1 MRYPDYILKVLG
13 AVALI
18 MAASSCVKSDIEYET
33 SARDISITPVT
44 STVTKSIPGAITGT
58 TFPQGETMGVFAYRN
73 AAAKPDE
80 PWAADAAVVPYVYY
94 KNADGSD
101 LTDGEGH
108 PLNNM
113 AAEFGYRAD
122 KGAWGGI
129 FSTLRADGKT
139 TDKVEQPHL
148 WPEEGSLI
156 FAGISPYY
164 KFQAVNVD
172 NQTVDGTLKPLKE
185 MATFDV
191 ATRTL
196 EVKGYTVG
204 QYIPMT
210 AEQIADP
217 EHEYINRSQSDAM
230 FFMPQVKD
238 GKYVG
243 VNKLSAYPAR
253 FYHALSL
260 VEFKVRAEDDYD
272 MDRIH
277 IDRITLEEVYH
288 TGDFTARV
296 EDDGTVSA
304 KWDNLKGQKNIH
316 IFGDEGGHED
326 GKDELLMDMD
336 LRSVA
341 QLLIIPGPTHPIEV
355 GCHVYTMGRYYDQTF
370 VVDPNTVGIT
380 EWEMGK
386 RYVYNLI
393 IGLNKIEFT
402 PETYDW
408 NDVDGGGIASQQK
421 IDNQ

>member
-80 PWAADAAVVPYVYY
+80 PWAADAAVEPYVYY
-94 KNADGSD
+94 KNVDRSD

-304 KWDNLKGQKNIH
+304 KWDNLKGRKNIH

-408 NDVDGGGIASQQK
+408 NDVDGGGYSKPAK
-421 IDNQ
+421 D

>member
-1 MRYPDYILKVLG
+1 MRYSYYILKVLG

-18 MAASSCVKSDIEYET
+18 MAASSCVKSDIEYEA
-33 SARDISITPVT
+33 SARDISITPVA
-44 STVTKSIPGAITGT
+44 STVTRSIPGAIAGT
-58 TFPQGETMGVFAYRN
+58 TYPQGETMGVFAYHN
-73 AAAKPDE
+73 AAAEPDK
-80 PWAADAAVVPYVYY
+80 PWAEGATIVPYVYY

-101 LTDGEGH
+101 LTDGEGS
-108 PLNNM
+108 PLKNM
-113 AAEFGYRAD
+113 AAEFGYRTG

-129 FSTLRADGKT
+129 FSTLIDGGKNT
-139 TDKVEQPHL
+139 SKVDQPHL
-148 WPEEGSLI
+148 WPKEGSLI

-164 KFQAVNVD
+164 KFQAVNTEH
-172 NQTVDGTLKPLKE
+172 QTMDGTLKPLKE

-196 EVKGYTVG
+196 EVKNYRVG

-210 AEQIADP
+210 AEQIQNPDI
-217 EHEYINRSQSDAM
+217 EYVNVSQSDAM
-230 FFMPQVKD
+230 FFMPQVK
-238 GKYVG
+238 GGSYVG

-272 MDRIH
+272 MDRVH
-277 IDRITLEEVYH
+277 IDRITLDQVFH
-288 TGDFTARV
+288 TGDFSARV
-296 EDDGTVSA
+296 NDDGSITA
-304 KWDNLKGQKNIH
+304 GWTNLVGQEDIH
-316 IFGDEGGHED
+316 IFGDEGGHD
-326 GKDELLMDMD
+326 GSAELLLDMD

-341 QLLIIPGPTHPIEV
+341 QLLIIPGPTHPITV
-355 GCHVYTMGRYYDQTF
+355 GCHVYTMGKYYNQTF

-380 EWEMGK
+380 KWEMGK

-408 NDVDGGGIASQQK
+408 NDVDGGGYSKPAK
-421 IDNQ
+421 D

>member
-1 MRYPDYILKVLG
+1 MKNMRYQGHIRMLLAAAVVL
-13 AVALI
+13 I
-18 MAASSCVKSDIEYET
+18 ASACVKSEIEYGT
-33 SARDISITPVT
+33 SDREVSISPVT
-44 STVTKSIPGAITGT
+44 STVAKSIPGAVTGT
-58 TFPQGETMGVFAYRN
+58 TFPQNETMGVFAFRN
-73 AAAKPDE
+73 PDADPGLWESTDSVE
-80 PWAADAAVVPYVYY
+80 PWVYY
-94 KNADGSD
+94 KDKDGND
-101 LTDGEGH
+101 LKDGEGNLLVM
-108 PLNNM
+108 P
-113 AAEFGYRAD
+113 AEFGYREG

-129 FSTLRADGKT
+129 ISTLSADGKST
-139 TDKVEQPHL
+139 SRDDQPHN
-148 WPEEGSLI
+148 WPDGGSLI

-164 KFQAVNVD
+164 KFQAVDLN
-172 NQTVDGTLKPLKE
+172 NQTLAGTLKPLKE

-196 EVKGYTVG
+196 SVPGYTVG

-230 FFMPQVKD
+230 FFMPQVKG
-238 GKYVG
+238 GKYEG

-277 IDRITLEEVYH
+277 IDRITLEKVYH
-288 TGDFTARV
+288 TGDFTATV
-296 EDDGTVSA
+296 NDDGTVSA
-304 KWDNLKGQKNIH
+304 KWDNWKGQENIH

-341 QLLIIPGPTHPIEV
+341 QLLIIPGEAHTITV
-355 GCHVYTMGRYYDQTF
+355 GCHVYTMGKYYDQTF
-370 VVDPNTVGIT
+370 KVNPEDVGIT

-393 IGLNKIEFT
+393 IGLNKIEFSSR
-402 PETYDW
+402 TYDW
-408 NDVDGGGIASQQK
+408 NDVDGGGYSNPAE
-421 IDNQ
+421 

>member
-1 MRYPDYILKVLG
+1 MRHSCYILKVLG

-18 MAASSCVKSDIEYET
+18 MAASSCVKSDVEYET
-33 SARDISITPVT
+33 SGRDISIAPVT
-44 STVTKSIPGAITGT
+44 SAATKSIPGAITGT
-58 TFPQGETMGVFAYRN
+58 TYPQGETMGVFAYHN
-73 AAAKPDE
+73 ADPDAE
-80 PWAADAAVVPYVYY
+80 PGVPWDPDATVVPYVYY

-113 AAEFGYRAD
+113 AAEFGYRTGQD
-122 KGAWGGI
+122 AWGGI
-129 FSTLRADGKT
+129 VSTLSKDGKT
-139 TDKVEQPHL
+139 TAKEDQPHV
-148 WPEEGSLI
+148 WPETGSLI

-164 KFQAVNVD
+164 KFQAVDVNH
-172 NQTVDGTLKPLKE
+172 QTVDGTLKPLKE
-185 MATFDV
+185 MAVFDV

-217 EHEYINRSQSDAM
+217 KHEYINTSQSDAM

-243 VNKLSAYPAR
+243 VNKLSAYPVR

-272 MDRIH
+272 MERVE
-277 IDRITLEEVYH
+277 IDKIKLESVFH
-288 TGDFTARV
+288 TGDFKA
-296 EDDGTVSA
+296 TVNNNGSISA
-304 KWDNLKGQKNIH
+304 EWTSLKSESNIT
-316 IFGDEGGHED
+316 IFGSDQNDNYLH
-326 GKDELLMDMD
+326 LD
-336 LRSVA
+336 LEPRSVA
-341 QLLIIPGPTHPIEV
+341 QVLLIPGPTHNIKVECHVFIKGKMYIQVFEVTPEEV
-355 GCHVYTMGRYYDQTF
+355 GVL
-370 VVDPNTVGIT
+370 

-393 IGLNKIEFT
+393 IGINKITFS

-408 NDVDGGGIASQQK
+408 NDVRDAITVQ
-421 IDNQ
+421 

>member
-1 MRYPDYILKVLG
+1 MRYPYYILKVLG
-13 AVALI
+13 AVAVL
-18 MAASSCVKSDIEYET
+18 MAAFSCVKSDIEYER
-33 SARDISITPVT
+33 SGGDISIAPVA
-44 STVTKSIPGAITGT
+44 SAVTKSQPGAITGT
-58 TFPQGETMGVFAYRN
+58 TYPQGETMGVFAFHH
-73 AAAKPDE
+73 PE
-80 PWAADAAVVPYVYY
+80 ADPGEWPADLTSVVPYVYY
-94 KNADGSD
+94 KNEDGSD
-101 LTDGEGH
+101 PTDAEGNA
-108 PLNNM
+108 LKNM
-113 AAEFGYRAD
+113 AAEFGYRD
-122 KGAWGGI
+122 SYGAWGGI
-129 FSTLRADGKT
+129 FSTLIDGGKNT
-139 TDKVEQPHL
+139 SKVDQPHL

-164 KFQAVNVD
+164 KFQAVNTEH
-172 NQTVDGTLKPLKE
+172 QTMDGTLKPLKE

-196 EVKGYTVG
+196 EVKNYSVG

-210 AEQIADP
+210 ADQIQNPDI
-217 EHEYINRSQSDAM
+217 EYVNTSQSDAM
-230 FFMPQVKD
+230 FFMPQVQN
-238 GKYVG
+238 GHYVG

-316 IFGDEGGHED
+316 IFGDEGGHD
-326 GKDELLMDMD
+326 GSAELLLDMD

-341 QLLIIPGPTHPIEV
+341 QLLIIPGETHPITV
-355 GCHVYTMGRYYDQTF
+355 GCHVYTMGKYYNQTF
-370 VVDPNTVGIT
+370 VVEPDVVGI
-380 EWEMGK
+380 EKWEMGK

-393 IGLNKIEFT
+393 IGINKIEFSS
-402 PETYDW
+402 ETYDW
-408 NDVDGGGIASQQK
+408 NDVDGGGIATQ
-421 IDNQ
+421 

>member
-18 MAASSCVKSDIEYET
+18 MAASSCVKSDVEYET
-33 SARDISITPVT
+33 SARDISITPVA
-44 STVTKSIPGAITGT
+44 STVTKSQPGAITGT
-58 TFPQGETMGVFAYRN
+58 TYPQGETMGVFAFHH
-73 AAAKPDE
+73 PE
-80 PWAADAAVVPYVYY
+80 ADPGEWPADLTSVVPYVYY
-94 KNADGSD
+94 KNEDGSD
-101 LTDGEGH
+101 PTDAEGNA
-108 PLNNM
+108 LKNM
-113 AAEFGYRAD
+113 AAEFGYRD
-122 KGAWGGI
+122 SYGAWGGI
-129 FSTLRADGKT
+129 FSTLIDGGKNT
-139 TDKVEQPHL
+139 SKVGQPHL

-164 KFQAVNVD
+164 KFQAVDVD
-172 NQTVDGTLKPLKE
+172 NLTVDGTLKSLKE

-217 EHEYINRSQSDAM
+217 EHQYINTSQSDAM

-238 GKYVG
+238 GSYVG

-316 IFGDEGGHED
+316 IFGDEGGHD
-326 GKDELLMDMD
+326 GSAELLLDMD

-341 QLLIIPGPTHPIEV
+341 QLLIIPSPTHPITV
-355 GCHVYTMGRYYDQTF
+355 GCHVYTMGKYYNQTF
-370 VVDPNTVGIT
+370 VVDPGKVGIT
-380 EWEMGK
+380 KWEMGK

-402 PETYDW
+402 PENYDW
-408 NDVDGGGIASQQK
+408 NDVDGGGYSKPAK
-421 IDNQ
+421 D

>member
-1 MRYPDYILKVLG
+1 MRYSYYILKVLG

-18 MAASSCVKSDIEYET
+18 MAASSCVKSDIEYEA
-33 SARDISITPVT
+33 SARDISINPVA
-44 STVTKSIPGAITGT
+44 STVTRSIPGAITGT
-58 TFPQGETMGVFAYRN
+58 TYPQGETMGVFAYHN
-73 AAAKPDE
+73 AAAEPDK
-80 PWAADAAVVPYVYY
+80 PWAGGATIVPYVYY

-101 LTDGEGH
+101 LTDGEGS
-108 PLNNM
+108 PLKNM
-113 AAEFGYRAD
+113 AAEFGYRTG

-129 FSTLRADGKT
+129 FSTLSADGKT
-139 TDKVEQPHL
+139 TDKDEQPHL
-148 WPEEGSLI
+148 WPEQGSLI

-217 EHEYINRSQSDAM
+217 EHQYINTSQSDAM

-238 GKYVG
+238 GSYVG

-304 KWDNLKGQKNIH
+304 RWDNLKGQKNIH
-316 IFGDEGGHED
+316 IFGDEGGHD
-326 GKDELLMDMD
+326 GSAELLLDMD

-341 QLLIIPGPTHPIEV
+341 QLLIIPSPTHPITV
-355 GCHVYTMGRYYDQTF
+355 GCHVYTMGKYYNQTF
-370 VVDPNTVGIT
+370 VVDPGKVGIT
-380 EWEMGK
+380 KWEMGK

-408 NDVDGGGIASQQK
+408 NDVDGGGIASRQK

>member
-1 MRYPDYILKVLG
+1 MRYSYYILKVLG

-33 SARDISITPVT
+33 SGGDISITPVA
-44 STVTKSIPGAITGT
+44 STVTRSIPGAITGT
-58 TFPQGETMGVFAYRN
+58 TYPQGETMGVFAFHN
-73 AAAKPDE
+73 PSLGPGAWDNTTG
-80 PWAADAAVVPYVYY
+80 VVPYVYY
-94 KNADGSD
+94 KDADGNQV
-101 LTDGEGH
+101 LNDGK
-108 PLNNM
+108 PM
-113 AAEFGYRAD
+113 AAEFGYRD
-122 KGAWGGI
+122 GKGAWGGI
-129 FSTLRADGKT
+129 ISTLSADGKST
-139 TDKVEQPHL
+139 SKKEPQPHI
-148 WPEEGSLI
+148 WPEKGSLI

-172 NQTVDGTLKPLKE
+172 NQTMDGTLKPLKE

-196 EVKGYTVG
+196 SVPGYTVG

-210 AEQIADP
+210 AEQITDP

-243 VNKLSAYPAR
+243 VNKLSVYPAR

-272 MDRIH
+272 MDRVH
-277 IDRITLEEVYH
+277 IDRITLDQVYH
-288 TGDFTARV
+288 TGDFSARV
-296 EDDGTVSA
+296 NDDGSITA
-304 KWDNLKGQKNIH
+304 GWTNLKGQDDIH
-316 IFGDEGGHED
+316 IFGDEGGHD
-326 GKDELLMDMD
+326 GTAELLLDMD

-341 QLLIIPGPTHPIEV
+341 QLLIIPGPTHPITV
-355 GCHVYTMGRYYDQTF
+355 GCHVYTMGKYYNQTF
-370 VVDPNTVGIT
+370 VVDPEDVGIT

-393 IGLNKIEFT
+393 IGLNKLEFA

-408 NDVDGGGIASQQK
+408 NDVDGGGYSNPAN
-421 IDNQ
+421 D

>member
-1 MRYPDYILKVLG
+1 MRYPDHILKVLG

-18 MAASSCVKSDIEYET
+18 MAASSCVKSDIEYEV
-33 SARDISITPVT
+33 SARDISIAPVT
-44 STVTKSIPGAITGT
+44 SAATKSIPGAITGT
-58 TFPQGETMGVFAYRN
+58 TYPQGETMGVFAYHN
-73 AAAKPDE
+73 AAAEPDE
-80 PWAADAAVVPYVYY
+80 PWTEGATVVPYVYY

-101 LTDGEGH
+101 LTDGEGN
-108 PLNNM
+108 PLKNM
-113 AAEFGYRAD
+113 AAEFGYRSG

-129 FSTLRADGKT
+129 FSTLRADGDT

-148 WPEEGSLI
+148 WPEQGSLI

-164 KFQAVNVD
+164 KFQAVDVD
-172 NQTVDGTLKPLKE
+172 HQIMDGTLKPLKE

-191 ATRTL
+191 QTRTL
-196 EVKGYTVG
+196 SVPGYTVG

-230 FFMPQVKD
+230 FFMPQVNKD
-238 GKYVG
+238 GNYVG

-316 IFGDEGGHED
+316 IFGGEGGHD
-326 GKDELLMDMD
+326 GSAELLLDMD

-341 QLLIIPGPTHPIEV
+341 QLLIIPGETHPITV
-355 GCHVYTMGRYYDQTF
+355 GCHVYTMGKYYDQTF

-408 NDVDGGGIASQQK
+408 NDVDGGGYSKPAK
-421 IDNQ
+421 D

>member
-1 MRYPDYILKVLG
+1 MIWVAVLLSLVPACTKVSIR
-13 AVALI
+13 VEESQKEIAL
-18 MAASSCVKSDIEYET
+18 S
-33 SARDISITPVT
+33 PVT

-58 TFPQGETMGVFAYRN
+58 TFPQGETMGVFAYHN
-73 AAAKPDE
+73 DDDDAEPGE
-80 PWAADAAVVPYVYY
+80 PWAADAAVKPYVYY

-101 LTDGEGH
+101 LTDGEGS
-108 PLNNM
+108 PLKNM
-113 AAEFGYRAD
+113 AAEFGYRPG

-129 FSTLRADGKT
+129 FSTLSADKKT
-139 TDKVEQPHL
+139 TDKKDQPHI
-148 WPEEGSLI
+148 WPETGSLI

-172 NQTVDGTLKPLKE
+172 DQTMDGTLKPLKE

-196 EVKGYTVG
+196 EVKGYSVG

-210 AEQIADP
+210 AEQIQNPDI
-217 EHEYINRSQSDAM
+217 EYVNVSQSDAM

-260 VEFKVRAEDDYD
+260 VEFRVRAEDDYD

-277 IDRITLEEVYH
+277 IDRITLDQVYH
-288 TGDFTARV
+288 TGDFSARV
-296 EDDGTVSA
+296 NDDGSITA
-304 KWDNLKGQKNIH
+304 GWTNLVGQKNIH

-370 VVDPNTVGIT
+370 VVDPKTVGIT

-408 NDVDGGGIASQQK
+408 NDVDGGV
-421 IDNQ
+421 

>member
-1 MRYPDYILKVLG
+1 MRYPDHILKVLG

-33 SARDISITPVT
+33 SARDISITPVA
-44 STVTKSIPGAITGT
+44 STVTRSIPGAITGT
-58 TFPQGETMGVFAYRN
+58 TYPQGETMGVFAFHN
-73 AAAKPDE
+73 AAAEPDK
-80 PWAADAAVVPYVYY
+80 PWAEDATVGPYVYY
-94 KNADGSD
+94 KNADGND
-101 LTDGEGH
+101 VLNDGK
-108 PLNNM
+108 PM
-113 AAEFGYRAD
+113 AAEFGYRTG

-129 FSTLRADGKT
+129 FSTLSADKKT
-139 TDKVEQPHL
+139 TDKKDQPHI

-164 KFQAVNVD
+164 KFQAVNTEH
-172 NQTVDGTLKPLKE
+172 QTMDGTLKPLKE

-191 ATRTL
+191 QTRTL
-196 EVKGYTVG
+196 SVPGYTVG

-230 FFMPQVKD
+230 FFMPQVNKD
-238 GKYVG
+238 GNYVG

-316 IFGDEGGHED
+316 IFGGEGGHD
-326 GKDELLMDMD
+326 GSAELLLDMD

-341 QLLIIPGPTHPIEV
+341 QLLIIPGETHPITV
-355 GCHVYTMGRYYDQTF
+355 GCHVYTMGKYYDQTF

-408 NDVDGGGIASQQK
+408 NDVDGGGIATQQM

>member
-1 MRYPDYILKVLG
+1 MRYPDHILKVLG

-18 MAASSCVKSDIEYET
+18 MAASSCVKSDIDYEA
-33 SARDISITPVT
+33 SARDISITPVA
-44 STVTKSIPGAITGT
+44 STVTRSIPGAITGT
-58 TFPQGETMGVFAYRN
+58 TYPQGETMGVFAFHN
-73 AAAKPDE
+73 EAADPGD
-80 PWAADAAVVPYVYY
+80 PWEADAAVEPYVYY
-94 KNADGSD
+94 KNADGND
-101 LTDGEGH
+101 VLNDGK
-108 PLNNM
+108 PM
-113 AAEFGYRAD
+113 AAEFGYRTG

-129 FSTLRADGKT
+129 FSTLIDGGKK

-148 WPEEGSLI
+148 WPEQGSLI

-164 KFQAVNVD
+164 KFQAVDVD

-217 EHEYINRSQSDAM
+217 EHEYINTSQSDAM
-230 FFMPQVKD
+230 FFMPQVK
-238 GKYVG
+238 GGSYVG

-277 IDRITLEEVYH
+277 IDRITLGQVYH
-288 TGDFTARV
+288 TGDFSAKV
-296 EDDGTVSA
+296 NDDGTITA
-304 KWDNLKGQKNIH
+304 GWTNWKGQKDIH
-316 IFGDEGGHED
+316 IFGGEGGHD
-326 GKDELLMDMD
+326 GNAELLLDMD

-341 QLLIIPGPTHPIEV
+341 QLLIIPGETHPITV
-355 GCHVYTMGRYYDQTF
+355 GCHVYTMGKYYDQTF
-370 VVDPNTVGIT
+370 VVNPEDVGIT

-408 NDVDGGGIASQQK
+408 NDVDGGGV
-421 IDNQ
+421 

>member
-1 MRYPDYILKVLG
+1 MRYSYYILKVLG

-18 MAASSCVKSDIEYET
+18 MAASSCVKSDVEYET
-33 SARDISITPVT
+33 YGGDISIAPVT
-44 STVTKSIPGAITGT
+44 SAATKSIPGAITGT
-58 TFPQGETMGVFAYRN
+58 TYPQGETMGVFAYRN
-73 AAAKPDE
+73 PGAEPDV
-80 PWAADAAVVPYVYY
+80 PWDADAAVVPYVYY

-113 AAEFGYRAD
+113 AAEFGYRTG

-129 FSTLRADGKT
+129 FSTLSADKKT
-139 TDKVEQPHL
+139 TDKKDQPHI
-148 WPEEGSLI
+148 WPETGSLI

-164 KFQAVNVD
+164 KFQAVDVNH
-172 NQTVDGTLKPLKE
+172 QTVDGTLKPLKE
-185 MATFDV
+185 MAVFDV

-217 EHEYINRSQSDAM
+217 EHEYINTSQSDAM
-230 FFMPQVKD
+230 FFMPKVKG

-272 MDRIH
+272 MDRVH
-277 IDRITLEEVYH
+277 IDRITLDQVYH
-288 TGDFTARV
+288 TGDFSARV
-296 EDDGTVSA
+296 NDDGSITA
-304 KWDNLKGQKNIH
+304 GWTNLKGQDDIH
-316 IFGDEGGHED
+316 IFGDEGGHD
-326 GKDELLMDMD
+326 GTAELLLDMD

-341 QLLIIPGPTHPIEV
+341 QLLIIPGPTHPITV
-355 GCHVYTMGRYYDQTF
+355 GCHVYTMGKYYNQTF
-370 VVDPNTVGIT
+370 VVDPEDVGIT
-380 EWEMGK
+380 KWEMGK

-393 IGLNKIEFT
+393 IGLNKIEFA
-402 PETYDW
+402 PEAYDW
-408 NDVDGGGIASQQK
+408 NDVDGGGYSKPAK
-421 IDNQ
+421 D

>member
-1 MRYPDYILKVLG
+1 MRYSYYILKVLG

-18 MAASSCVKSDIEYET
+18 MAASSCVKSDVEYET
-33 SARDISITPVT
+33 SGGNISIAPVT
-44 STVTKSIPGAITGT
+44 SAATKSIPGAITGT
-58 TFPQGETMGVFAYRN
+58 IYPQGETMGVFAYHN
-73 AAAKPDE
+73 EDAEPGV

-108 PLNNM
+108 SLKNM
-113 AAEFGYRAD
+113 AAEFGYRTG

-129 FSTLRADGKT
+129 FSTLNADGKT
-139 TDKVEQPHL
+139 TAKKNQPHV
-148 WPEEGSLI
+148 WPETGSLI

-164 KFQAVNVD
+164 KFQAVDVD

-191 ATRTL
+191 QTRTL
-196 EVKGYTVG
+196 SVPGYTVG

-238 GKYVG
+238 GNYVG

-272 MDRIH
+272 MDRVH
-277 IDRITLEEVYH
+277 IDRITLDQVYH
-288 TGDFTARV
+288 TGDFSARV
-296 EDDGTVSA
+296 NDDGSITA
-304 KWDNLKGQKNIH
+304 GWTNLVGQDDIH
-316 IFGDEGGHED
+316 IFGDEGGHD
-326 GKDELLMDMD
+326 GSAELLLDMD

-341 QLLIIPGPTHPIEV
+341 QLLIIPGQTHPITV
-355 GCHVYTMGRYYDQTF
+355 GCHVYTMGKYYNQTF
-370 VVDPNTVGIT
+370 VVDPEDVGIT
-380 EWEMGK
+380 KWEMGK

-393 IGLNKIEFT
+393 IGLNKIEFA
-402 PETYDW
+402 PEAYDW
-408 NDVDGGGIASQQK
+408 NDVDGGGYSNPAN
-421 IDNQ
+421 D

>member
-1 MRYPDYILKVLG
+1 MRYSYYILKVLG

-33 SARDISITPVT
+33 SGRDISIAPVT
-44 STVTKSIPGAITGT
+44 SAATKSIPGAITGT
-58 TFPQGETMGVFAYRN
+58 TYPQGETMGVFAYHN
-73 AAAKPDE
+73 DDAEPDV
-80 PWAADAAVVPYVYY
+80 PWAADAAVEPYVYY

-101 LTDGEGH
+101 LTDDQGN
-108 PLNNM
+108 PLKNM
-113 AAEFGYRAD
+113 AAEFGYRSG

-129 FSTLRADGKT
+129 FSTLRADGDT

-148 WPEEGSLI
+148 WPEQGSLI

-164 KFQAVNVD
+164 KFQAVDVD
-172 NQTVDGTLKPLKE
+172 HQIMDGTLKPLKE

-191 ATRTL
+191 QTRTL
-196 EVKGYTVG
+196 SVPGYTVG

-230 FFMPQVKD
+230 FFMPQVKG

-316 IFGDEGGHED
+316 IFGGEGGHD
-326 GKDELLMDMD
+326 GSAELLLDMD

-341 QLLIIPGPTHPIEV
+341 QLLIIPGETHPITV
-355 GCHVYTMGRYYDQTF
+355 GCHVYTMGKYYDQTF
-370 VVDPNTVGIT
+370 VVDPNTVGIM

-408 NDVDGGGIASQQK
+408 NDVDGGGIASQQM